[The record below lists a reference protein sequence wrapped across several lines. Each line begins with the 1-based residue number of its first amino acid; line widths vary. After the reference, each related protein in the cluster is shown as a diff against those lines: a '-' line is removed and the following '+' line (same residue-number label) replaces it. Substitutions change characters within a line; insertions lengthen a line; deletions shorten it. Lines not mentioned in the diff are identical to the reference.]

1 MNVRIGQAN
10 NHENLDDLELR
21 LRGTLRPVV
30 PPQDLLGRLQS
41 RIRFPD
47 ASELRARLRDWPTL
61 WLMLVG
67 TLSGTLL
74 VITVARA
81 LFHMTGRRGSG

>member
-1 MNVRIGQAN
+1 MNARTAN
-10 NHENLDDLELR
+10 GNNYENLDDLELQ

-30 PPQDLLGRLQS
+30 PPQDLLGRLQA

-47 ASELRARLRDWPTL
+47 ASELRARLRDWQTL
-61 WLMLVG
+61 WLVLVG
-67 TLSGTLL
+67 TLSGALL

-81 LFHMTGRRGSG
+81 LFHLTGRRGSG